1 MLNAWKYVTVIS
13 WREVTPNALSIVK
26 KNAEKVPDNDSNW
39 ISRTEQHWFKPP
51 KSVIVYIYN
60 NLDGI
65 LLKVIVLAEPY
76 SASKKSSF
84 IPFTHLWWK

>member
-39 ISRTEQHWFKPP
+39 ISRTEPHWFKPP
-51 KSVIVYIYN
+51 KCCHGLHLQQFGWYPPK
-60 NLDGI
+60 G
-65 LLKVIVLAEPY
+65 Y
-76 SASKKSSF
+76 SFSWTIFCK
-84 IPFTHLWWK
+84 